1 VVPLVFDELGLGL
14 TEYCATRVLQPVT
27 GFRTGLIGGRMV
39 ETDYGRP
46 VSYGILRHE
55 FDEFLLRRS
64 QARVKEGLAVTRV
77 LRARDGWIV
86 NGIRARVLIGAGGH
100 FCPVARY
107 LNGAPEPADLV
118 AAQEMEFDLDEHP
131 RFTCTVCPEVPLIC
145 FCRDLKGYGW
155 CVRKGGHLNLGLGR
169 QDPVQLNRHV
179 MEFVRFLRQRGVIE
193 GELPS
198 PWRGHAY
205 LLRQDASRR
214 LVDDGLLLVGD
225 AAGLAVPGSG
235 EGIRPAIESGLLAAE
250 AILATAGRY
259 QGERLEAAYA
269 GPLRRINPVRSRGPV
284 VRSLLS
290 PLAGTLLSTRWFARH
305 VLLNR
310 GFLQPTR
317 ATA

>member
-1 VVPLVFDELGLGL
+1 
-14 TEYCATRVLQPVT
+14 
-27 GFRTGLIGGRMV
+27 
-39 ETDYGRP
+39 
-46 VSYGILRHE
+46 
-55 FDEFLLRRS
+55 
-64 QARVKEGLAVTRV
+64 
-77 LRARDGWIV
+77 
-86 NGIRARVLIGAGGH
+86 
-100 FCPVARY
+100 
-107 LNGAPEPADLV
+107 
-118 AAQEMEFDLDEHP
+118 
-131 RFTCTVCPEVPLIC
+131 
-145 FCRDLKGYGW
+145 
-155 CVRKGGHLNLGLGR
+155 
-169 QDPVQLNRHV
+169 